1 MLNMPI
7 DGIQKAIQSK
17 TIFDA
22 EPYEIGQRLAQIYII
37 VGLRTQHL
45 PSKEIDLFIIQFI
58 KKNYPTRRLDELV
71 VAFEMAVK
79 GDLDIDDVKVYDQF
93 TIEYLCRI
101 MNAYS
106 SWIVRYN
113 NSKVEKYIEPEVK
126 KMSDQEKMEEI
137 HEWINK
143 EQINYN
149 FLPLYLYDWMNEFK
163 IMEYTEQEKIELYNR
178 AIIIRSKEL
187 ENKAM
192 NGDRGDRLYFSRF
205 CDMKKTHFATIT
217 KEEEIAIN
225 NIFKKISVIETIKKQ
240 RI

>member
-1 MLNMPI
+1 MLNVPI

-22 EPYEIGQRLAQIYII
+22 EAYEIGQRLAQIYII

-79 GDLDIDDVKVYDQF
+79 GDFDLEDVKVYDQF

-101 MNAYS
+101 MNAYA

-113 NSKVEKYIEPEVK
+113 NSKVEKYVEPEVK
-126 KMSDQEKMEEI
+126 KMSDQ
-137 HEWINK
+137 
-143 EQINYN
+143 
-149 FLPLYLYDWMNEFK
+149 
-163 IMEYTEQEKIELYNR
+163 
-178 AIIIRSKEL
+178 
-187 ENKAM
+187 
-192 NGDRGDRLYFSRF
+192 
-205 CDMKKTHFATIT
+205 
-217 KEEEIAIN
+217 
-225 NIFKKISVIETIKKQ
+225 
-240 RI
+240 

>member
-1 MLNMPI
+1 
-7 DGIQKAIQSK
+7 
-17 TIFDA
+17 
-22 EPYEIGQRLAQIYII
+22 
-37 VGLRTQHL
+37 
-45 PSKEIDLFIIQFI
+45 
-58 KKNYPTRRLDELV
+58 
-71 VAFEMAVK
+71 
-79 GDLDIDDVKVYDQF
+79 
-93 TIEYLCRI
+93 
-101 MNAYS
+101 
-106 SWIVRYN
+106 
-113 NSKVEKYIEPEVK
+113 
-126 KMSDQEKMEEI
+126 MSDQEKMEEI

-149 FLPLYLYDWMNEFK
+149 FLPLYLYDWMNDFK

>member
-1 MLNMPI
+1 MPI

-58 KKNYPTRRLDELV
+58 KKNYPTRKLDELV
-71 VAFEMAVK
+71 VAFEMGVK

-113 NSKVEKYIEPEVK
+113 NSKVEKL
-126 KMSDQEKMEEI
+126 
-137 HEWINK
+137 
-143 EQINYN
+143 
-149 FLPLYLYDWMNEFK
+149 F
-163 IMEYTEQEKIELYNR
+163 
-178 AIIIRSKEL
+178 
-187 ENKAM
+187 
-192 NGDRGDRLYFSRF
+192 
-205 CDMKKTHFATIT
+205 
-217 KEEEIAIN
+217 
-225 NIFKKISVIETIKKQ
+225 Q
-240 RI
+240 RYGFR